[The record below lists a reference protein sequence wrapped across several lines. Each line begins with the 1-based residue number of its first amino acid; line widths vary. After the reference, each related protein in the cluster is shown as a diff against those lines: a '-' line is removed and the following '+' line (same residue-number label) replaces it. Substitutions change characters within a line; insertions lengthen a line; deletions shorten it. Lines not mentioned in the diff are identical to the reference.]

1 MVLEVI
7 QREIPTRGIGY
18 VILRDCPE
26 ERLGEA
32 LGLTWDCVDFQ
43 KNRLTIN
50 KQLQK
55 GRWRMS
61 VLRLLR

>member
-32 LGLTWDCVDFQ
+32 LGKGMEKL
-43 KNRLTIN
+43 KKAGA
-50 KQLQK
+50 KQVWATSLQI
-55 GRWRMS
+55 GRAH
-61 VLRLLR
+61 V